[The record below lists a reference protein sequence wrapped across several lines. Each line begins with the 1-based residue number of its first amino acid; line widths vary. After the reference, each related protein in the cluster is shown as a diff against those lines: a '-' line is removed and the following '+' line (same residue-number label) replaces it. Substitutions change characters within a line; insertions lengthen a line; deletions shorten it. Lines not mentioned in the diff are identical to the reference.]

1 VTTVKARS
9 SIRNHLK
16 NFKQQ
21 EAISLGRRLLE
32 KELQTMHL
40 NLENIDETRIQT
52 LLSVMAIPSMNVL
65 LEDIGLG
72 NKMPFLIAKRL
83 TQDDINANIK
93 LDDTGKIQQTPLIIK
108 GTEGMVITLAKCCRP
123 IRVIQ

>member
-1 VTTVKARS
+1 
-9 SIRNHLK
+9 
-16 NFKQQ
+16 
-21 EAISLGRRLLE
+21 
-32 KELQTMHL
+32 MHL

-93 LDDTGKIQQTPLIIK
+93 LNDTDKIQQSPLIIK
-108 GTEGMVITLAKCCRP
+108 GTEGMVIPWQNVADP
-123 IRVIQ
+123 FRVIQS